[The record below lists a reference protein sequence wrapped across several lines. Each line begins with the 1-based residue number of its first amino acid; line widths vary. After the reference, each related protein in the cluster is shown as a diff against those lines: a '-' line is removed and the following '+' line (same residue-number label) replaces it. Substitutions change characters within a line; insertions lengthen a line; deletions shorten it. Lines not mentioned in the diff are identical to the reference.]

1 MTHISALTPPAVK
14 NGNQIQTLSTVGG
27 VCQAVTLASLARQH
41 KGTTLVVT
49 SDTPSALSLELE
61 LSYLLSKTGIK
72 VRLFPDRETLPYD
85 SFSPHQDLIS
95 QRLETLSQLSQI
107 EQNIVIVPVTT
118 LMMRLPPKAYLSAN
132 VFVLKKGDSYKLHD
146 VRQHLTDTGYHSVEQ
161 VYEHGEFA
169 IRGSILD
176 IFPTG
181 MNMPLRIELFDEE
194 VETIRHFDPETQR
207 SLQPVDS
214 IRLLPAKE
222 FPTDSSAI
230 EGFRQRYR
238 RRFEVIVK
246 EPESVYQLV
255 SRNLMPA
262 GIENYLP
269 LFFDDTATLFDYL
282 PKDTQ
287 LVTLG
292 DIEKSA
298 RAHLQEVEHRYQ
310 DRRVDPLRPLLA
322 PKELYLLI
330 EELFAAFKPL
340 PRYQMHVPTDGTE
353 TTKAVVIA
361 ASTLPDISANHKLKQ
376 PLLALQDYASSAK
389 RMLFSAE
396 SEGRREALLE
406 LLAKIQLKP
415 VLFNHF
421 DEFIQ
426 SDAKLGLIVS
436 PLSRGCL
443 LQISAKD
450 GISIICETEL
460 FGHRIS
466 QQRRREKQRQ
476 ISNDALIKN
485 LAELKVG
492 QPIVH
497 LEHGVALYKGLVT
510 LDTGGLVAE
519 YLQLEYA
526 GGDKLYV
533 PVSSLHLISRYS
545 VGADEDAHLNK
556 LGNETW
562 AKAKKKAIE
571 KIRDVAAEL
580 LDVYARR
587 QSRPGE
593 SCEIDEEEYAQ
604 FARGFPFEETVDQES
619 AIIAVLADM
628 QSPTAMDRL
637 VCGDVGFGKTE
648 VAMRAAF
655 VAVNAGKQVVVL
667 VPTTLLAQQ
676 HYENFKDRFA
686 DWPVVTEVMSRFR
699 TAKEQTQ
706 VLQQLE
712 EGKVDIVIGTHKLLQ
727 SEAKFENLGLL
738 IIDEEHRFGV
748 RQKEK
753 IKALRANVDILT
765 LTATPI
771 PRTLNMAM
779 SGMRDLSIIATPPA
793 KRLAVKTFVRES
805 DPATVREAILRE
817 ILRGGQVYYLH
828 NNVESIEKCAQGI
841 IDLLPEARVVVAHG
855 QMRERD
861 LERVMSD
868 FYHRRFNVLVCTTI
882 IETGIDVPSANTIII
897 ERADTFGLAQLH
909 QLRGRVGRSHHQAY
923 AYLMTPHPKRMTPDA
938 RKRLEAIDA
947 LEDLGAGFMLAT
959 QDLEIR
965 GAGELL
971 GDEQSGH
978 ISKIGF
984 SLYMEMLEAAVKALK
999 QGKEPSLAQMLNQQ
1013 CEIELRIP
1021 ALLPEAYVSD
1031 VNIRLSLYKRIA
1043 GCETEAALDEL
1054 KVELIDRFGLLPE
1067 PTRNLMEM
1075 TLYKHEATRLGATK
1089 IEVHSKGGSIEFSHD
1104 HVIDPMFIIGLLQSQ
1119 PQIYRMEGPN
1129 KLKFSLA
1136 AETSK
1141 DRLALVKLL
1150 LEQLSQH
1157 RLGDNK

>member
-1 MTHISALTPPAVK
+1 M
-14 NGNQIQTLSTVGG
+14 QTLSCLAGVG
-27 VCQAVTLASLARQH
+27 QAVTLASLVRQH
-41 KGTTLVVT
+41 KGTTLIVT
-49 SDTPSALSLELE
+49 SDTPTALSIELE
-61 LSYLLSKTGIK
+61 LNYLLAKSAIK

-95 QRLETLSQLSQI
+95 QRLETLSQITQAEHSV
-107 EQNIVIVPVTT
+107 VIVPVTT
-118 LMMRLPPKAYLSAN
+118 LMMRLPPKSYLSSN
-132 VFVLKKGDSYKLHD
+132 VFVLKKGDKYQLHD
-146 VRQHLTDTGYHSVEQ
+146 VRQQLSDTGYHLVEQ

-181 MNMPLRIELFDEE
+181 VNMPLRIELFDDE

-207 SLQPVDS
+207 SSTPVDAV
-214 IRLLPAKE
+214 RLLPAKE

-238 RRFEVIVK
+238 RRFEVVVK

-269 LFFDDTATLFDYL
+269 LFFDEVATLFDYL

-298 RAHLQEVEHRYQ
+298 RAHLQEVETRYE
-310 DRRVDPLRPLLA
+310 DRRIDPLRPLLA

-340 PRYQMHVPTDGTE
+340 PRYQFIAPQPD
-353 TTKAVVIA
+353 AVAGAVQID
-361 ASTLPDISANHKLKQ
+361 ASVLPEVSANHKLKQ
-376 PLLALQDYASSAK
+376 PLIALQEYAEHAPQ
-389 RMLFSAE
+389 MLFSAE

-406 LLAKIQLKP
+406 LLSKIQLKP
-415 VLFNHF
+415 ALFGHF

-443 LQISAKD
+443 LGLGKQTAV
-450 GISIICETEL
+450 SIICETEL

-476 ISNDALIKN
+476 ISNDTLIKN

-497 LEHGVALYKGLVT
+497 LEHGVALYQGLVT

-519 YLQLEYA
+519 YLQLEYS

-533 PVSSLHLISRYS
+533 PVSNLHMISRYS
-545 VGADEDAHLNK
+545 VGADGEAHLNK
-556 LGNETW
+556 LGNDTW
-562 AKAKKKAIE
+562 AKAKNKAIE

-587 QSRPGE
+587 QARPGE
-593 SCEIDEEEYAQ
+593 SCDINDEEYAQ
-604 FARGFPFEETVDQES
+604 FAQGFPFEETVDQES
-619 AIIAVLADM
+619 AIHAVLADM
-628 QSPTAMDRL
+628 QSPVAMDRL

-686 DWPVVTEVMSRFR
+686 DWPVVIEVMSRFR
-699 TAKEQTQ
+699 TAKELTQ
-706 VLQQLE
+706 VLKLLE

-828 NNVESIEKCAQGI
+828 NNVETIEKCAQDI
-841 IDLLPEARVVVAHG
+841 STLLPEARVVVAHG

-868 FYHRRFNVLVCTTI
+868 FYHQRFNVLVCTTI

-923 AYLMTPHPKRMTPDA
+923 AYLMTPHPKRMTSDA

-984 SLYMEMLEAAVKALK
+984 SLYMEMLESAVKALK

-1013 CEIELRIP
+1013 CEMELRIP
-1021 ALLPEAYVSD
+1021 ALLPEDYVGD

-1043 GCETEAALDEL
+1043 SCDSEEALDEL

-1067 PTRNLMEM
+1067 ATKNLMEM
-1075 TLYKHEATRLGATK
+1075 TLYKHQATRLGATK
-1089 IEVHSKGGSIEFSHD
+1089 IEVHAKGGSIEFSDD
-1104 HVIDPMFIIGLLQSQ
+1104 HVIDPGFIIGLLQSQ
-1119 PQIYRMEGPN
+1119 PQIYRMDGPN
-1129 KLKFSLA
+1129 KLKFILN
-1136 AETSK
+1136 AETAK

-1157 RLGDNK
+1157 RLGDK

>member
-1 MTHISALTPPAVK
+1 MTHISALTPPVVRK
-14 NGNQIQTLSTVGG
+14 TTQVQTLSCIAG
-27 VCQAVTLASLARQH
+27 VCQAVTLASIVRQH
-41 KGTTLVVT
+41 KGTTLIVS

-61 LSYLLSKTGIK
+61 LNYLLSTDCIK

-95 QRLETLSQLSQI
+95 QRLETLSQITQS
-107 EQNIVIVPVTT
+107 EHSVVIVPVST
-118 LMMRLPPKAYLSAN
+118 LMMRLPPKSFLSAN
-132 VFVLKKGDSYKLHD
+132 VFVLKKGDKYQLQD
-146 VRQHLTDTGYHSVEQ
+146 VRQHLTDTGYHLVEQ

-181 MNMPLRIELFDEE
+181 VNMPLRIELFDDE

-207 SLQPVDS
+207 SLHPVDA

-269 LFFDDTATLFDYL
+269 LFFDDIATLFDYL

-292 DIEKSA
+292 DIENSA
-298 RAHLQEVEHRYQ
+298 RAHLQEVESRYQ
-310 DRRVDPLRPLLA
+310 DRRVDPLRPLLT

-330 EELFAAFKPL
+330 EELFSAFKPL
-340 PRYQMHVPTDGTE
+340 PRYQFITPSSGANDN
-353 TTKAVVIA
+353 KAPVIDA
-361 ASTLPDISANHKLKQ
+361 HLLPDISANHKLKQ
-376 PLLALQDYASSAK
+376 PLLALQDYAQSAP
-389 RMLFSAE
+389 RILFSAE
-396 SEGRREALLE
+396 SEGRREALFE
-406 LLAKIQLKP
+406 LLGKIQLKP
-415 VLFNHF
+415 ALFSHF
-421 DEFIQ
+421 NEFIQ
-426 SDAKLGLIVS
+426 SDAKFGLIVS

-443 LQISAKD
+443 LKLDPRDAV
-450 GISIICETEL
+450 SIICETEL

-497 LEHGVALYKGLVT
+497 LEHGVALYQGLIT

-533 PVSSLHLISRYS
+533 PVSNLHLISRYS
-545 VGADEDAHLNK
+545 MGADGDAHLNK
-556 LGNETW
+556 LGTETW
-562 AKAKKKAIE
+562 TKAKNKAIE

-587 QSRPGE
+587 QARPGE
-593 SCEIDEEEYAQ
+593 SCAIAEEEYAQ
-604 FARGFPFEETVDQES
+604 FAQGFPFEETVDQES
-619 AIIAVLADM
+619 AIHAVLADM

-699 TAKEQTQ
+699 TTKEQDQ
-706 VLQQLE
+706 VLKKLE

-793 KRLAVKTFVRES
+793 KRLAVKTFVREF
-805 DPATVREAILRE
+805 DLATVREAILRE

-828 NNVESIEKCAQGI
+828 NNVESIEKCAQDI
-841 IDLLPEARVVVAHG
+841 INLLPEARVVVAHG

-868 FYHRRFNVLVCTTI
+868 FYHQRFNVLVCTTI

-923 AYLMTPHPKRMTPDA
+923 AYLMTPHPKRMTSDA

-971 GDEQSGH
+971 GEEQSGH

-984 SLYMEMLEAAVKALK
+984 SLYMEMLESAVKALK

-1021 ALLPEAYVSD
+1021 ALLPEAYVGD

-1067 PTRNLMEM
+1067 ATKNLMEM
-1075 TLYKHEATRLGATK
+1075 TLYKHQATQLGATK
-1089 IEVHSKGGSIEFSHD
+1089 IELHPTGGSIEFSND
-1104 HVIDPMFIIGLLQSQ
+1104 HVIDPGFIIELLQSQ

-1129 KLKFSLA
+1129 KLKFSLP
-1136 AETSK
+1136 AETAK

-1157 RLGDNK
+1157 RLGAK

>member
-1 MTHISALTPPAVK
+1 MTQISALTPPVVK
-14 NGNQIQTLSTVGG
+14 NGTQMQTLSCLAGVG
-27 VCQAVTLASLARQH
+27 QAVTLASLVRQH
-41 KGTTLVVT
+41 KGTTLIVT
-49 SDTPSALSLELE
+49 SDTPTALSIELE
-61 LSYLLSKTGIK
+61 LNYLLAKSAIK

-95 QRLETLSQLSQI
+95 QRLETLSQITQAEHSV
-107 EQNIVIVPVTT
+107 VIVPVTT
-118 LMMRLPPKAYLSAN
+118 LMMRLPPKSYLSSN
-132 VFVLKKGDSYKLHD
+132 VFVLKKGDNYQLHD
-146 VRQHLTDTGYHSVEQ
+146 VRQQLTDTGYHLVEQ

-181 MNMPLRIELFDEE
+181 VNMPLRIELFDDE

-207 SLQPVDS
+207 SSTPVDAV
-214 IRLLPAKE
+214 RLLPAKE

-269 LFFDDTATLFDYL
+269 LFFDEVATLFDYL

-298 RAHLQEVEHRYQ
+298 RAHLQEVETRYE

-340 PRYQMHVPTDGTE
+340 PRYQFTAPQPD
-353 TTKAVVIA
+353 AVAGAVQID
-361 ASTLPDISANHKLKQ
+361 ASVLPEVSANHKLKQ
-376 PLLALQDYASSAK
+376 PLIALQDYAERAP

-406 LLAKIQLKP
+406 LLGKIQLKP
-415 VLFNHF
+415 ALFGHF

-443 LQISAKD
+443 LGLGKQTAV
-450 GISIICETEL
+450 SIICETEL

-476 ISNDALIKN
+476 ISNDTLIKN

-497 LEHGVALYKGLVT
+497 LEHGVALYQGLVT

-519 YLQLEYA
+519 YLQLEYS

-533 PVSSLHLISRYS
+533 PVSNLHMISRYS
-545 VGADEDAHLNK
+545 VGADGEAHLNK
-556 LGNETW
+556 LGNDTW
-562 AKAKKKAIE
+562 AKAKNKAIE

-587 QSRPGE
+587 QARPGE
-593 SCEIDEEEYAQ
+593 SCDINDEEYAQ
-604 FARGFPFEETVDQES
+604 FAQGFPFEETVDQES
-619 AIIAVLADM
+619 AIHAVLADM
-628 QSPTAMDRL
+628 QSPVAMDRL

-686 DWPVVTEVMSRFR
+686 DWPVVIEVMSRFR

-706 VLQQLE
+706 VLKLLE

-828 NNVESIEKCAQGI
+828 NNVETIEKCAQDI
-841 IDLLPEARVVVAHG
+841 STLLPEARVVVAHG

-868 FYHRRFNVLVCTTI
+868 FYHQRFNVLVCTTI

-923 AYLMTPHPKRMTPDA
+923 AYLMRPHPKRMTSDA

-984 SLYMEMLEAAVKALK
+984 SLYMEMLESAVKALK

-1013 CEIELRIP
+1013 CEMELRIP
-1021 ALLPEAYVSD
+1021 ALLPEDYVGD

-1043 GCETEAALDEL
+1043 SCDNEEALDEL

-1067 PTRNLMEM
+1067 ATKNLMEM
-1075 TLYKHEATRLGATK
+1075 TLYKHQATRLGATK
-1089 IEVHSKGGSIEFSHD
+1089 IEVHAKGGSIEFSDD
-1104 HVIDPMFIIGLLQSQ
+1104 HVIDPGFIIGLLQSQ
-1119 PQIYRMEGPN
+1119 PQIYRMDGPN
-1129 KLKFSLA
+1129 KLKFILN
-1136 AETSK
+1136 AETAK

-1157 RLGDNK
+1157 RLGDK